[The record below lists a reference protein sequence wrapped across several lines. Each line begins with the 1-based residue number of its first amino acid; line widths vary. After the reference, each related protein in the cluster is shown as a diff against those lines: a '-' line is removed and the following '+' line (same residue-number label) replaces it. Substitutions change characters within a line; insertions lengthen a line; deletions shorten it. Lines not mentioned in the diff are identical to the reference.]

1 MCKVINK
8 SVESELIE
16 KALQLYKKG
25 EITLWRAAE
34 LSGISLSCMM
44 DEAHRRKIPHQYSRD
59 DLLLDIDTLKRT

>member
-1 MCKVINK
+1 MRKVINK

-34 LSGISLSCMM
+34 LSGISFSCMM
-44 DEAHRRKIPHQYSRD
+44 DEAHRRKIPYQYSRD
-59 DLLLDIDTLKRT
+59 DLLQDIDTLKRT

>member
-44 DEAHRRKIPHQYSRD
+44 DEAHRRKIPYQYSRD